1 MKLPPTSS
9 ANTATR
15 NDAQA
20 KEADRKREP
29 PAMVDYHTI
38 PSQNVTDAD
47 HYAVTDIAVLRFQT
61 IPSQNVTDTD
71 HYAVTDIGVL
81 RFQTIM
87 HLRLWKK
94 GSDSRPLCSYGD
106 WSVQTPDQSCTYG
119 YGRAWTL
126 HHYAV

>member
-20 KEADRKREP
+20 KKRQTERESLRLWSN
-29 PAMVDYHTI
+29 TI
-38 PSQNVTDAD
+38 PFQPRMSQT
-47 HYAVTDIAVLRFQT
+47 
-61 IPSQNVTDTD
+61 PD

-94 GSDSRPLCSYGD
+94 GSDSRPLCSYGY
-106 WSVQTPDQSCTYG
+106 WNVQTPDQSCTNG

-126 HHYAV
+126 HHYAVNRS